1 MAVTETPFKLSK
13 KSEVMTNRLRIAVQK
28 KGRLADDS
36 FALLKKCGLRF
47 AIRGGGLLA
56 RVKNMPVDL
65 LLVRD
70 DDIPSFVANNAADIG
85 IVGENVLVEEQ
96 LVAKDK
102 LNAEISMRLGFSRCR
117 LSLAS
122 PDGGVVKATSD
133 LNGTRIATTYPGVL
147 GRFLDE
153 KGIEAKSVEMKGAV
167 ELAPSIGIAE
177 SICDLVSSGATLEA
191 NGLTAFETILES
203 EAVLIQSDRTLDDAK
218 QALLSK
224 LMRRIDG
231 VIKSSETKYIM
242 LNAPKDKVDAISAL
256 LPGSDS
262 PTIIP
267 LAGSEN
273 LVALQAVCTENIF
286 WETLEDL
293 KALGAR
299 AILVLPIEKMMS

>member
-1 MAVTETPFKLSK
+1 
-13 KSEVMTNRLRIAVQK
+13 MTDRLRIALQK

-36 FALLKKCGLRF
+36 FALLKSCGLRF

-56 RVKNMPVDL
+56 RVKNMPIDL

-70 DDIPSFVANNAADIG
+70 DDIPSFVANDAADIG

-96 LVAKDK
+96 LVSKK
-102 LNAEISMRLGFSRCR
+102 GLNATISMRLGFSRCR
-117 LSLAS
+117 LSLAAPEKGKVQS
-122 PDGGVVKATSD
+122 IAD
-133 LNGTRIATTYPGVL
+133 LHNTRIATTYPGVL
-147 GRFLDE
+147 GRFLEE
-153 KGIEAKSVEMKGAV
+153 KNITAKSVDMKGAV
-167 ELAPSIGIAE
+167 ELAPSIGIAD

-191 NGLTAFETILES
+191 NGLRDFETILQS
-203 EAVLIQSDRTLDDAK
+203 EAVLIQSDRQLTTEK
-218 QALLSK
+218 QALLTK
-224 LMRRIDG
+224 LMRRVDG
-231 VIKSSETKYIM
+231 VIKSAETKYIM

-256 LPGSDS
+256 LPGSDA

-267 LAGSEN
+267 LTGNSD

>member
-1 MAVTETPFKLSK
+1 MTE
-13 KSEVMTNRLRIAVQK
+13 RLRIALQK

-56 RVKNMPVDL
+56 RVKNMPIDL

-70 DDIPSFVANNAADIG
+70 DDIPSFVANDAADIG

-96 LVAKDK
+96 LVSKEK
-102 LNAEISMRLGFSRCR
+102 LDAEITMRLGFSRCK
-117 LSLAS
+117 LCL
-122 PDGGVVKATSD
+122 ATSD
-133 LNGTRIATTYPGVL
+133 TSGITKSSDLEGTRIATTYPGVL
-147 GRFLDE
+147 GRFLKEQNID
-153 KGIEAKSVEMKGAV
+153 AKSVEMKGAV

-191 NGLTAFETILES
+191 NGLTAFETILKS
-203 EAVLIQSDRTLDDAK
+203 EAVLIQSGRTLSAEK
-218 QALLSK
+218 QALLDK

-231 VIKSSETKYIM
+231 VIKSAETKYIM
-242 LNAPKDKVDAISAL
+242 LNAPTDKVSAITEL
-256 LPGSDS
+256 LPGSDA

-267 LAGSEN
+267 LAGSDD

>member
-1 MAVTETPFKLSK
+1 
-13 KSEVMTNRLRIAVQK
+13 MTKRLRIALQK

-56 RVKNMPVDL
+56 RVKNMPIDL

-70 DDIPSFVANNAADIG
+70 DDIPSFVANDAADIG

-96 LVAKDK
+96 LTSKNK
-102 LNAEISMRLGFSRCR
+102 LDAEITMRLGFSRCK
-117 LSLAS
+117 LCLAAS
-122 PDGGVVKATSD
+122 GNSGIKSADD
-133 LNGTRIATTYPGVL
+133 LNNTRIATTYPGVL
-147 GRFLDE
+147 GQFLKDE
-153 KGIEAKSVEMKGAV
+153 GIKAKSVEMKGAV

-191 NGLTAFETILES
+191 NGLVAFETILNS
-203 EAVLIQSDRTLDDAK
+203 EAVLIQSGRALSPDKTE
-218 QALLSK
+218 LLSK
-224 LMRRIDG
+224 LMSRIDG

-242 LNAPKDKVDAISAL
+242 LNAPKDQISAITEL
-256 LPGSDS
+256 LPGSDA

-267 LAGSEN
+267 LAGSDD

-293 KALGAR
+293 KTLGAR

>member
-1 MAVTETPFKLSK
+1 MTE
-13 KSEVMTNRLRIAVQK
+13 RLRIALQK

-56 RVKNMPVDL
+56 RVKNMPIDL

-96 LVAKDK
+96 LVSKSK
-102 LNAEISMRLGFSRCR
+102 LDAEITMRLGFSRCK
-117 LSLAS
+117 LSLA
-122 PDGGVVKATSD
+122 ASD
-133 LNGTRIATTYPGVL
+133 VSGISNSKELEGTRIATTYPGVL
-147 GRFLDE
+147 GRFLKD
-153 KGIEAKSVEMKGAV
+153 KGINATSVEMKGAV

-203 EAVLIQSDRTLDDAK
+203 EAVLIQSGRTLSTEK
-218 QALLSK
+218 QALLDK

-231 VIKSSETKYIM
+231 VIKSAETKYIM
-242 LNAPKDKVDAISAL
+242 LNAPKDKVAAITEL

-267 LAGSEN
+267 LAGTDN

>member
-1 MAVTETPFKLSK
+1 
-13 KSEVMTNRLRIAVQK
+13 MTDRLRIALQK

-56 RVKNMPVDL
+56 RVKNMPIDL

-70 DDIPSFVANNAADIG
+70 DDIPSFVGNDAADIG

-96 LVAKDK
+96 LSGKNK
-102 LNAEISMRLGFSRCR
+102 LDAEITMRLGFSRCK
-117 LSLAS
+117 LCLAA
-122 PDGGVVKATSD
+122 PEGGAVKTPKD
-133 LNGTRIATTYPGVL
+133 LDGTRIATTYPGVTARYL
-147 GRFLDE
+147 SE
-153 KGIEAKSVEMKGAV
+153 KGISAKMVEMKGAV
-167 ELAPSIGIAE
+167 ELGPSIGISE

-191 NGLTAFETILES
+191 NGLVAFETILKS
-203 EAVLIQSDRTLDDAK
+203 EAVLIQSGRTLSPEKAD
-218 QALLSK
+218 LLGK
-224 LMRRIDG
+224 LMNRIDG
-231 VIKSSETKYIM
+231 VIKSAETKYIM
-242 LNAPKDKVDAISAL
+242 LNAPKDKVAEITEL

-267 LAGSEN
+267 LAGSDD

>member
-1 MAVTETPFKLSK
+1 MTE
-13 KSEVMTNRLRIAVQK
+13 RLRIALQK

-56 RVKNMPVDL
+56 RVKNMPIDL

-70 DDIPSFVANNAADIG
+70 DDIPSFVANDAADIG

-96 LVAKDK
+96 LVSKEK
-102 LNAEISMRLGFSRCR
+102 LDAEITMRLGFSRCK
-117 LSLAS
+117 LCLAAS
-122 PDGGVVKATSD
+122 DNSGITKSSD
-133 LNGTRIATTYPGVL
+133 LEGTRIATTYPGVL
-147 GRFLDE
+147 GRFLKEQNID
-153 KGIEAKSVEMKGAV
+153 AKSVEMKGAV

-191 NGLTAFETILES
+191 NGLTAFETILKS
-203 EAVLIQSDRTLDDAK
+203 EAVLIQSGRTLSAKK
-218 QALLSK
+218 QALLDK

-231 VIKSSETKYIM
+231 VIKSAETKYIM
-242 LNAPKDKVDAISAL
+242 LNAPTDKVSAITEL
-256 LPGSDS
+256 LPGSDA

-267 LAGSEN
+267 LAGSDD

>member
-1 MAVTETPFKLSK
+1 MTE
-13 KSEVMTNRLRIAVQK
+13 RLRIALQK

-56 RVKNMPVDL
+56 RVKNMPIDL

-102 LNAEISMRLGFSRCR
+102 LDAEITMRLGFSRCK
-117 LSLAS
+117 LCLAAAPS
-122 PDGGVVKATSD
+122 SGITKASD
-133 LNGTRIATTYPGVL
+133 LEGTRIATTYPGVL
-147 GRFLDE
+147 GQFLKE
-153 KGIEAKSVEMKGAV
+153 QKINANSVEMKGAV

-191 NGLTAFETILES
+191 NGLDAFATILKS
-203 EAVLIQSDRTLDDAK
+203 EAVLIQSERKLSNEK

-224 LMRRIDG
+224 LMSRIDG
-231 VIKSSETKYIM
+231 VIKSAETKYIM
-242 LNAPKDKVDAISAL
+242 LNAPKDKVAEITQL
-256 LPGSDS
+256 LPGSDA

-267 LAGSEN
+267 LAGSDE
-273 LVALQAVCTENIF
+273 LVALQAVCTEAIF

>member
-1 MAVTETPFKLSK
+1 MTE
-13 KSEVMTNRLRIAVQK
+13 RLRIALQK

-56 RVKNMPVDL
+56 RVKNMPIDL

-70 DDIPSFVANNAADIG
+70 DDIPSFVANDAADIG

-96 LVAKDK
+96 LIAKEK
-102 LNAEISMRLGFSRCR
+102 LDAEITMRLGFSRCK
-117 LSLAS
+117 LCLAAS
-122 PDGGVVKATSD
+122 DTSGITKSSE
-133 LNGTRIATTYPGVL
+133 LEGTRIATTYPGVL
-147 GRFLDE
+147 GRFLKE
-153 KGIEAKSVEMKGAV
+153 QGIEAKSIEMKGAV

-191 NGLTAFETILES
+191 NGLTAFETILKS
-203 EAVLIQSDRTLDDAK
+203 EAVLIQSDRMLSAEK
-218 QALLSK
+218 QALLTK
-224 LMRRIDG
+224 LMSRIDG
-231 VIKSSETKYIM
+231 VIKSAETKYIM
-242 LNAPKDKVDAISAL
+242 LNAPKDKVTAITEL
-256 LPGSDS
+256 LPGSDA

-267 LAGSEN
+267 LAGSDD